1 MTDAASDSLLAGLE
15 AVIAAAQAS
24 PKSHGPLAEEARR
37 HLVLHSRPVRIAVA
51 GEYSSGKSTLVN
63 LMAGA
68 RMVDTSILPTELPP
82 ILFSYAPQGQVLC
95 GWWGEPDRI
104 AKSESDLAAMA
115 QGQYDFLY
123 VTTPTMTLRSIE
135 LVDLPGLNDPGR
147 DDSATMQLAQRADG
161 LIWCTNAVNAWRET
175 ERRRSAELS
184 HCKSGRAIL
193 VVTHV
198 DLAAVRQAVP
208 RLMRR
213 VKTEAGAMFRA
224 ILPVATPKA
233 TAVQTALGTITDN
246 HVWEES
252 GAKALFDAITA
263 LVAELE
269 ATHVTDTLAFLDT
282 DAVQAL
288 LATGAAPAVA
298 RPDELMSQWRT
309 HMHNLSRRAPA
320 LEAEDLATLATAA
333 LRDLGDMM
341 GRLSPAHGQAAA
353 WLHEELAIVVGLIDP
368 ADPARIAALLRQIN
382 RDLVQVI
389 GRLDG

>member
-1 MTDAASDSLLAGLE
+1 MTDEASKSLIAGLE
-15 AVIAAAQAS
+15 AVIAAAEAGVS
-24 PKSHGPLAEEARR
+24 NAPLVDEARR
-37 HLVLHSRPVRIAVA
+37 HLVRQSRPVRLAVT

-82 ILFSYAPQGQVLC
+82 VLFSYAAQGQVLC

-104 AKSESDLAAMA
+104 ASSEGDMAAMA

-135 LVDLPGLNDPGR
+135 LIDLPGMNDPGR
-147 DDSATMQLAQRADG
+147 DDKATMRLAQRADG

-175 ERRRSAELS
+175 ERRHCAELS
-184 HCKSGRAIL
+184 NSKSGRAIL
-193 VVTHV
+193 VVTHI
-198 DLAAVRQAVP
+198 DLAAVRDAVP

-213 VKTEAGAMFRA
+213 VKNEAGTLFRA
-224 ILPVATPKA
+224 VLPVATPTA

-246 HVWEES
+246 RIWEES

-263 LVAELE
+263 LTTEIEAAHVA
-269 ATHVTDTLAFLDT
+269 DTLAFLDS

-288 LATGAAPAVA
+288 LAGDQAKPIA
-298 RPDELMSQWRT
+298 RPDELLSQWRG

-320 LEAEDLATLATAA
+320 LEAEDLARLAIVA
-333 LRDLGDMM
+333 LNELGETM
-341 GRLSPAHGQAAA
+341 GRLSVTHRKSAA
-353 WLHEELAIVVGLIDP
+353 WLRDEVTAVTGLIT
-368 ADPARIAALLRQIN
+368 ASDPARIAALLRQIN
-382 RDLVQVI
+382 RDLAQVI
-389 GRLDG
+389 GKLDG